1 MSKKILIYGGS
12 SLISKELINI
22 FSKKNYSFIIFCRK
36 AETFFDN
43 ISSLKIEKNRFD
55 VFEVDLL
62 DVEKNFEFISKLEN
76 NLEGVIWVAG
86 YTGDA
91 SKEINDVKLL
101 ENNIKINFL
110 HPILIIN
117 KLLSKINMNG
127 EGFLAVISSVAGLR
141 GRGKNVFYGSGKSAL
156 ISYLS
161 GIRQRFN
168 NKLNVLTIIPG
179 YIKTKSFKENAP
191 NFLITS
197 PKKAALIIFKGIKS
211 KKEIVY
217 VNFLWKIIM
226 LFVRLIPEKIFKKLN
241 F

>member
-117 KLLSKINMNG
+117 KILSKINMNG
-127 EGFLAVISSVAGLR
+127 TGFLAVISSVAGLR
-141 GRGKNVFYGSGKSAL
+141 GREKNIFYGSAKSAL
-156 ISYLS
+156 ISFLS
-161 GIRQRFN
+161 GLRQKFN
-168 NKLNVLTIIPG
+168 GKLNILTIIPG
-179 YIKTKSFKENAP
+179 YMSTKPFKENAP
-191 NFLITS
+191 QFLITT
-197 PKKAALIIFKGIKS
+197 PEKTAKIIARAIKL

-217 VNFLWKIIM
+217 INSLWRIIM
-226 LFVRLIPEKIFKKLN
+226 FAIRLIPEKIFKKLK